1 MEEAAKLKETKEL
14 QEKEKEF
21 YRQAE
26 QKAIEEE
33 ARRKEKEEAEEREK
47 SLLQKLQDFVDGT
60 KTKDDI
66 NYVVDAVE
74 TGVQD
79 TEQYVEKTTFSV
91 WDFFRTWF
99 WRIYPLLWFVN
110 MWLVGF
116 PFLILSI
123 FGFLWNTIL
132 NLFLNRFWAG
142 GNFWLMFNTAYLVF

>member
-132 NLFLNRFWAG
+132 NLFINRFWAG

>member
-132 NLFLNRFWAG
+132 NLFLNGFWAG

>member
-91 WDFFRTWF
+91 WDFFKTWF

>member
-110 MWLVGF
+110 MWFVGF